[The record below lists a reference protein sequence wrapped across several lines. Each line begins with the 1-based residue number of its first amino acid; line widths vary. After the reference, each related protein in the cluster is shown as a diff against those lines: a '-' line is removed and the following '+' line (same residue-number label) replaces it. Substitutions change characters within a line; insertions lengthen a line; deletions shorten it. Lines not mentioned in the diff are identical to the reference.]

1 MATLCGIASGSGSR
15 QLRDAGKQETDKS
28 HGNGGAKQR
37 TREKSMSEEKRFPE
51 TLPMW
56 GEKKNSVQDVRR
68 FLDALGAPDRD
79 LNIIHV
85 AGTNGKGSVCAYLT
99 QALMDAG
106 KKTGTFL
113 SPHLVSIR
121 ERIRINNVPVDEALF
136 SETAERVKEQ
146 GERWTREGGAFPAYF
161 EYLYYMAMLIF
172 KETAVD
178 YVLLETGLGGR
189 LDATNSCRPILTVI
203 TSISMDHMQYLG
215 NTVEKIAAEKAGIIK
230 DKVPVVYDNNDSR
243 AEAVILKAAE
253 ARGAKAIRGTEL
265 SKIPEQYGFLPAPY
279 MRRNAQLAER
289 AFQILL
295 ERGDFSAGTPFAESV
310 RRTHWEGRMQEILP
324 DVFLDGGH
332 NEDGV
337 RAMTEAAEI
346 LCRDRKKQALLLTSA
361 VNDKD
366 LKQVIRH
373 FSVGLAPKKVFLAK
387 LNSGRAADTAQME
400 ALYRSQGIENL
411 ERFETVDLA
420 LKEALRE
427 KQENEIL
434 FVAGSLYLVGEVLA
448 AQRENR
454 EGQDD

>member
-1 MATLCGIASGSGSR
+1 
-15 QLRDAGKQETDKS
+15 
-28 HGNGGAKQR
+28 
-37 TREKSMSEEKRFPE
+37 MSEEKRFPE

-136 SETAERVKEQ
+136 SEAAERVREQ
-146 GERWTREGGAFPAYF
+146 GERWTREGGVFPAYF

-243 AEAVILKAAE
+243 TEAVILKAAE
-253 ARGAKAIRGTEL
+253 ARGAKAIRGT
-265 SKIPEQYGFLPAPY
+265 
-279 MRRNAQLAER
+279 
-289 AFQILL
+289 
-295 ERGDFSAGTPFAESV
+295 
-310 RRTHWEGRMQEILP
+310 
-324 DVFLDGGH
+324 
-332 NEDGV
+332 
-337 RAMTEAAEI
+337 
-346 LCRDRKKQALLLTSA
+346 
-361 VNDKD
+361 
-366 LKQVIRH
+366 
-373 FSVGLAPKKVFLAK
+373 
-387 LNSGRAADTAQME
+387 
-400 ALYRSQGIENL
+400 
-411 ERFETVDLA
+411 
-420 LKEALRE
+420 
-427 KQENEIL
+427 
-434 FVAGSLYLVGEVLA
+434 
-448 AQRENR
+448 
-454 EGQDD
+454 